1 MEICRIQHHKKDY
14 LKLLFLADE
23 QESMIDRY
31 LERGDMYALYD
42 RGEAKAVCVVTEESE
57 EILELKNLAVDPQ
70 CQRRGYGRKMIEFL
84 CDRYKGKKAI
94 LQAGT
99 GDSPATLP
107 FYERCGFTPSH
118 RILNFFVDNYD
129 HPIVE
134 CGKQLVDMVYLQ
146 KKI

>member
-1 MEICRIQHHKKDY
+1 MEICRIQHQKKDY
-14 LKLLFLADE
+14 LELLLLGDE

-31 LERGDMYALYD
+31 LERGDMYVLYD
-42 RGEAKAVCVVTEESE
+42 SGEAKAVSVVTEESE

-107 FYERCGFTPSH
+107 FYEKCGFTQSH
-118 RILNFFVDNYD
+118 RIPGFFVDNYD
-129 HPIVE
+129 HPIIE
-134 CGKQLVDMVYLQ
+134 CGKQLVDMVYL
-146 KKI
+146 KRNL